1 MDTLQTIVLAAETAV
16 AAAADL
22 AALDQ
27 VRVHYLGKKGVLTEQ
42 LKTLGTL
49 APEAR
54 REAGAAI
61 NVAKD
66 AVQAALE
73 ARRQALEAEALHR
86 RLAAERV
93 DVTLPGRGVQAGG
106 LHPITRTL
114 RRIEE
119 LFRQVGFSVAEGPE
133 IEDDFHNF
141 EALNIPA
148 HHPARGHPPTVADA
162 RTPPLLD
169 SHPPTGS
176 PGCGRRSDCVRQLV
190 VSPPVS
196 KFFTGLSSLW
206 TEGSWPTSG
215 ATPCKGCNHDSGLR
229 LTTSGYAPS
238 LFARSLAPVCI

>member
-86 RLAAERV
+86 
-93 DVTLPGRGVQAGG
+93 
-106 LHPITRTL
+106 
-114 RRIEE
+114 
-119 LFRQVGFSVAEGPE
+119 
-133 IEDDFHNF
+133 
-141 EALNIPA
+141 
-148 HHPARGHPPTVADA
+148 
-162 RTPPLLD
+162 
-169 SHPPTGS
+169 
-176 PGCGRRSDCVRQLV
+176 
-190 VSPPVS
+190 
-196 KFFTGLSSLW
+196 
-206 TEGSWPTSG
+206 
-215 ATPCKGCNHDSGLR
+215 
-229 LTTSGYAPS
+229 
-238 LFARSLAPVCI
+238 